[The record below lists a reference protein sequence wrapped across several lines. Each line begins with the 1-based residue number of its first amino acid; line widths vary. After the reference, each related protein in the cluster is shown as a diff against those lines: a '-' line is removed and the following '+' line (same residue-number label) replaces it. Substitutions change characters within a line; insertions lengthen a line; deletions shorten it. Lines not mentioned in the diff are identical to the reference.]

1 MDDQHGQQSEH
12 GRDSFQGSGSLIEK
26 IEKARHELLD
36 LKASNRLLHTPRGGR
51 ARIIEVVNESGRAMY
66 QTLVADKK
74 RFTFQA
80 GRADPTAIALPLEGY
95 EGSVVDDD
103 LQPATDPEMIE
114 LIEQPDL
121 ELDEEGRA
129 VRHWDSHL
137 STRLTSSGLQKRLLD
152 LYTDARTL
160 QEEQGVNVLYLAI
173 GYLRWRAVQG
183 QQTDR
188 YAPLVLVPVMLER
201 SNAGEKFHL
210 KWSGDDI
217 EANLSL
223 QLMLRREFQLKLP
236 DIEDFENTDIDKYFR
251 DVGTMIEGKAS
262 WTVLADDAVLGLF
275 SFAKFMM
282 YRDLDPAQWEHVGG
296 LTAIDTLRGVVSGG
310 FPGAALTDERV
321 PIDALIPPGQ
331 MMHILD
337 SDSSQSLVVHD
348 VRQGRNI
355 LVQGPPGTG
364 KSQTIA
370 NIIAAAVA
378 DNKKVL
384 FVAEKMAALEV
395 VKRRLDNAQIGV
407 ACLELHSNKANK
419 RTLLHELSQTWQLAA
434 PQPGD
439 PQSVVRQIKQRRE
452 ALNAHVT
459 RLHCPLAPS
468 NFTPYQVLGHLVRLR
483 RLGHVTRQLAL
494 AAPLAWDADDK
505 KERIAVLQDLIER
518 IDRMGLPKD
527 HAWLGVGNN
536 ALLPNDRDRLI
547 GGMTELLSQLNTW
560 IDGAE
565 RLHVDLDL
573 PAPVRFAD
581 AGGAVARAS
590 ALVAAPQMGPAAFL
604 ANAWHQPEA
613 IQAMVAGLARAQQ
626 AKVGAEQVAE
636 VSVLGADWLNT
647 QAAIAVLLP
656 TFNVGTELKQLAGT
670 HDELTRLQ
678 ADLVRLT
685 QVLLETAP
693 LTFESAMHLVA
704 LGERATS
711 VPEIDRDALVARIW
725 ERGVD
730 SIEELVSAVE
740 RIQAARHALKGI
752 FRDNA
757 WTQDLEGAR
766 TALASRGG
774 SWLKIFSGEWR
785 QANRLVRSYL
795 VNPKLPADEA
805 LFALDA
811 LLDAQDAQRMLAQR
825 DLEGQEA
832 FGASWV
838 RERSSVNFLRS
849 VVSWMRTLR
858 PLGANARERLA
869 NISDPEQAAQV
880 AKRLRPALEALQS
893 ALSPVHDALVAYE
906 RSPWGGEV
914 VLKRVPLSVIRTH
927 TEPLKAASEQIQTL
941 RNAGALSLENVGR
954 AIDAICEAQAAL
966 AALDDAE
973 LAGQVTFGALW
984 RGIDSAPAALQAAV
998 QWQNENLDLRALVA
1012 RTTDSKAVLA
1022 AAEHSVGAASG
1033 LEHVLQNV
1041 FVQLQLADT
1050 AGGPHIA
1057 GAMPLTDLVELL
1069 QRWAADPEGL
1079 PEWVAYMT
1087 QANKAQHLGLEAVVE
1102 VMGAGSLATDRVIGA
1117 FELAYFEAVLTKL
1130 IERDPPLAS
1139 FDGQKQS
1146 QLVAEFGQLDLER
1159 MDIAKRQIL
1168 AAHHAGIPQS
1178 GGIAGPTK
1186 ILRGEMVKKK
1196 GHLPI
1201 RRLMEQ
1207 CGPAI
1212 QALKPV
1218 FMMSPLSVA
1227 QFLPPGALSFDM
1239 LIIDEA
1245 SQVQPVDAF
1254 GAIARAKQ
1262 LVIVGDERQ
1271 LPPTQFFAK
1280 TLAGDDS
1287 TNDDEGTQAADVESI
1302 LGLCRAQ
1309 GLPERML
1316 EWHYRSRHQSL
1327 IAVSNRQFYGNK
1339 LKIVP
1344 SPFTDEAGVGLRF
1357 YHLPE
1362 AVYDRGGKRT
1372 NTAEAKA
1379 VAEAVIAH
1387 ALDHPSLSLGV
1398 VAFST
1403 QQRRAILDEVEL
1415 LRRQHPETEG
1425 YFAGRPDE
1433 PFFIK
1438 NLENVQGDE
1447 RDVIFISIGYGR
1459 DATGT
1464 VRMEF
1469 GPVSREGGERR
1480 LNVLISRA
1488 KTRCE
1493 VFSSITDDD
1502 IDTDRGKGKGTL
1514 ALKLFLN
1521 YARTG
1526 RMELAGADPNRHQR
1540 IFEEQVAAAL
1550 RAQGYDLH
1558 TDVGIAGFFVD
1569 LAVADPTQVGR
1580 YILGVEFDGPSYRN
1594 TNGTRDRDRLRE
1606 NALVL
1611 KGWRLHRVWI
1621 YDWFQ
1626 RPQAELERLV
1636 KAIEAAKQEPAR
1648 FENQVPARQRAVL
1661 IEVKTVDMGN
1671 VVQVGLVPS
1680 KLSVISLSEAYVEA
1694 DFRVPAEKH
1703 ELHEIPAHRMA
1714 EIVRQVVVA
1723 EGPIHRNEVV
1733 IRIRSLWR
1741 LQRAGSRIQA
1751 AVDAGVAAALAQ
1763 HAIRLQDEHF
1773 FDVPKR
1779 TPKVRD
1785 RSAAA
1790 SLTLRR
1796 PDYLPPSEIGVAILA
1811 LVKDNLGAT
1820 MDEIIQSVARQLG
1833 YKSTSAQLRVVIED
1847 RAKHLVDDGHLNAN
1861 GGVLTLASIT
1871 STVKTTSKR
1880 P

>member
-1 MDDQHGQQSEH
+1 MEDQHDQKSEQ
-12 GRDSFQGSGSLIEK
+12 GRGSFQGSDSLIEK

-36 LKASNRLLHTPRGGR
+36 LTTRNRLLHTPRGGR

-80 GRADPTAIALPLEGY
+80 GRVDPTAMELPSEADGGL
-95 EGSVVDDD
+95 VVDDD
-103 LQPATDPEMIE
+103 LQPATDPELIE

-121 ELDEEGRA
+121 ELDEEGRV
-129 VRHWDSHL
+129 VRHWDNHL

-188 YAPLVLVPVMLER
+188 YAPLVLIPVVLER

-217 EANLSL
+217 QANLSL

-236 DIEDFENTDIDKYFR
+236 DIEDFENLDIDAYFR
-251 DVGTMIEGKAS
+251 EIGTMIEGRTNWA
-262 WTVLADDAVLGLF
+262 VVADDAVLGLF

-282 YRDLDPAQWEHVGG
+282 YHDLDPVQWTRFGG
-296 LTAIDTLRGVVSGG
+296 LAAIDTLRGVVTEG
-310 FPGAALTDERV
+310 FPGATLTDENV
-321 PIDALIPPGQ
+321 PIDALISPGQ
-331 MMHILD
+331 TMHIVD

-419 RTLLHELSQTWQLAA
+419 RSLLQELSQTWQLAA
-434 PQPGD
+434 PQPSD

-452 ALNAHVT
+452 ALSAHVA
-459 RLHCPLAPS
+459 RLHCALAPS
-468 NFTPYQVLGHLVRLR
+468 NLTPYEVLGHLVRLR
-483 RLGHVTRQLAL
+483 RLGHVTRRLAL
-494 AAPLAWDADDK
+494 ADPLTWDADDK
-505 KERIAVLQDLIER
+505 KGRIATLQDLIER

-527 HAWLGVGNN
+527 HAWVGVGND

-547 GGMTELLSQLNTW
+547 GGMAGLLEQLKTW
-560 IDGAE
+560 IDSAE
-565 RLHVDLDL
+565 RLHADLDL

-590 ALVAAPQMGPAAFL
+590 ALVAAPQIGPAAFL
-604 ANAWHQPEA
+604 SNAWYQPEA
-613 IQAMVAGLARAQQ
+613 IQALIAGLARAQQ
-626 AKVGAEQVAE
+626 AKVGVEQVAE
-636 VSVLGADWLNT
+636 VSTLGADWINT
-647 QAAIAVLLP
+647 QTAIGGLLP
-656 TFNVGTELKQLAGT
+656 TFEVGTELKQLADT

-685 QVLLETAP
+685 QLLSETAP

-730 SIEELVSAVE
+730 SIEELVGAVE
-740 RIQAARHALKGI
+740 QVQTARQTLRGI

-757 WTQDLEGAR
+757 WTQQDLEGAR

-795 VNPKLPADEA
+795 VNPKLPNDEA
-805 LFALDA
+805 LFALDT
-811 LLDAQDAQRMLAQR
+811 LLDAQTAQRTLVQR
-825 DLEGQEA
+825 DREGQEA
-832 FGASWV
+832 FGASWT
-838 RERSSVNFLRS
+838 RERSSVGFLRG

-858 PLGANARERLA
+858 PLGADARERLA
-869 NISDPEQAAQV
+869 NISDPEQAALV
-880 AKRLRPALEALQS
+880 AKRLRPALESLQR
-893 ALSPVHDALVAYE
+893 ALSPVHDALVAHE
-906 RSPWGGEV
+906 CSPWGGEV
-914 VLKRVPLSVIRTH
+914 VLKRVPLSAIRTH
-927 TEPLKAASEQIQTL
+927 TEPLKAAFEQIKTL
-941 RNAGALSLENVGR
+941 RNGCALSLEDVGR
-954 AIDAICEAQAAL
+954 AINAIREAQVAL
-966 AALDDAE
+966 AALEDAE
-973 LAGQVTFGALW
+973 PAGQAAFGALW
-984 RGIDSAPAALQAAV
+984 RGIDSAPAMLQIAV
-998 QWQNENLDLRALVA
+998 QWQDQNPELRALAARIADA
-1012 RTTDSKAVLA
+1012 RTVLA
-1022 AAEHSVGAASG
+1022 AAEHSVGAASD
-1033 LEHVLQNV
+1033 LEHALQNV
-1041 FVQLQLADT
+1041 FVTLQLADPV
-1050 AGGPHIA
+1050 GVPRIA

-1079 PEWVAYMT
+1079 PQWVAYMA
-1087 QANKAQHLGLEAVVE
+1087 QANKAQHWGLGAIVD
-1102 VMGAGSLATDRVIGA
+1102 VMGTGSLATDQAIGA
-1117 FELAYFEAVLTKL
+1117 FELAYFEAVLAKL
-1130 IERDPPLAS
+1130 IERDPSLAS

-1168 AAHHAGIPQS
+1168 AVHHAGIPQT

-1186 ILRGEMVKKK
+1186 ILRGEMAKKK

-1201 RRLMEQ
+1201 RRLMEH
-1207 CGPAI
+1207 CGAAV

-1280 TLAGDDS
+1280 TLAGDDGA
-1287 TNDDEGTQAADVESI
+1287 NDEDGAQAADVESI

-1316 EWHYRSRHQSL
+1316 EWHYHSRHQSL

-1357 YHLPE
+1357 HHLPE

-1372 NTAEAKA
+1372 NAAEAKA

-1387 ALDHPSLSLGV
+1387 ALDHPNLSLGV

-1459 DATGT
+1459 DATGA

-1514 ALKLFLN
+1514 ALKLFLH

-1526 RMELAGADPNRHQR
+1526 RMELAGTDPNRHQR

-1569 LAVADPTQVGR
+1569 IAVADPAQAGR
-1580 YILGVEFDGPSYRN
+1580 YILGVEFDGPSYC
-1594 TNGTRDRDRLRE
+1594 TANGTRDRDRLRE
-1606 NALVL
+1606 NALAV

-1648 FENQVPARQRAVL
+1648 FETQAPPRQRAVS
-1661 IEVKTVDMGN
+1661 IEVKTVDMGDT
-1671 VVQVGLVPS
+1671 VQVGLVPS
-1680 KLSVISLSEAYVEA
+1680 ELPVLSSSDRYVEA
-1694 DFRVPAEKH
+1694 DFRVPSEKY
-1703 ELHEIPAHRMA
+1703 ELHEVPPHRMA
-1714 EIVRQVVVA
+1714 EIVRQVVIA

-1751 AVDAGVAAALAQ
+1751 SVDAGIAAAIAQ
-1763 HAIRLQDEHF
+1763 HAIRLLDEDF
-1773 FDVPKR
+1773 LDVSNR
-1779 TPKVRD
+1779 EPKVRD

-1796 PDYLPPSEIGVAILA
+1796 PDYLPPSEVGVAILT
-1811 LVKDNLGAT
+1811 LVRDNLGAT
-1820 MDEIIQSVARQLG
+1820 IDEVIHSVARQFG
-1833 YKSTSAQLRVVIED
+1833 YKSTSVQLRVVIED
-1847 RAKHLVDDGHLNAN
+1847 RTKYLVEHGHLKSDN
-1861 GGVLTLASIT
+1861 GVLTVASAL
-1871 STVKTTSKR
+1871 R
-1880 P
+1880 